1 MSRKKLHKKGFDE
14 MKIFRKGFAVA
25 MAMII
30 TCSAFTVMPL
40 TTSAMAVNETS
51 VSASSTKSGKCGKD
65 VKWSYNNKVLTVYG
79 KGKMTT
85 EIPESVTNYAE
96 EIIVKDGVT
105 DIGKLETGERLKK
118 VTLGKGITVIPGGL
132 FAGCVKLKTVKLSNN
147 LRTIENDAFRWCE
160 SLTTI
165 TIPEKVRKIL
175 ANPFMECSKLTKIN
189 VNKNNKT
196 YISIDGIL
204 FTKSKK
210 TLAIY
215 PLGKKNSAYSVPKTV
230 YKIAENAFSE
240 SSSIKTIKMTN
251 SVKRIEDNAFAHCYR
266 LKNVTLSQRLTYIGE
281 QVFNDTEFND
291 TDSNWKNGYL
301 YCGNALISVK
311 QNLKQVTVKKGTRI
325 LGTRAI
331 DLCENL
337 KKVTLPEGL
346 LYINDYALHDDTKLS
361 TLTIPK
367 SVKEIG
373 KDAIGV
379 YSDID
384 WDGNCITSKVNPFK
398 VKVYKNS
405 VGHKYAKKNNLN
417 YQVIK

>member
-1 MSRKKLHKKGFDE
+1 MIQKKLHKKGFDE

-105 DIGKLETGERLKK
+105 DIGKLETGERIKK

-240 SSSIKTIKMTN
+240 SSSIRTIKMTN

-405 VGHKYAKKNNLN
+405 VGHKYAKKCKLN

>member
-1 MSRKKLHKKGFDE
+1 MKLFKKGF
-14 MKIFRKGFAVA
+14 ALV
-25 MAMII
+25 MALVI
-30 TCSAFTVMPL
+30 TCSVFTVMPL
-40 TTSAMAVNETS
+40 TTNAATNNNVS
-51 VSASSTKSGKCGKD
+51 VSASSTKSGKCGKN
-65 VKWSYNNKVLTVYG
+65 VKWTYKNKVLTVYG
-79 KGKMTT
+79 KGKMTK

-96 EIIVKDGVT
+96 EIIVRDGVT
-105 DIGKLETGERLKK
+105 DIGWLETSERLKK
-118 VTLGKGITVIPGGL
+118 ATLGKGITVIPSSI

-147 LRTIENDAFRWCE
+147 LRTIENDAFNGCK
-160 SLTTI
+160 SLTSI
-165 TIPEKVRKIL
+165 TIPEKVRKIQG
-175 ANPFMECSKLTKIN
+175 NPFIECSKLTKIN

-196 YISIDGIL
+196 YTSIGGIL

-210 TLAIY
+210 TLAVY
-215 PLGKKNSAYSVPKTV
+215 PYGKKNSAYSVPKTV
-230 YKIAENAFSE
+230 YKIAEDAFSE
-240 SSSIKTIKMTN
+240 SSFIKTIKMTN
-251 SVKRIEDNAFAHCYR
+251 SVKKIEDNAFAHCYR

-291 TDSNWKNGYL
+291 TDSKWKNGYL

-311 QNLKQVTVKKGTRI
+311 QNLKKVTVKKGTRI
-325 LGTRAI
+325 LGTGAI

-373 KDAIGV
+373 KDAIGF

-384 WDGNCITSKVNPFK
+384 WDGNCITSMVNPFK

>member
-1 MSRKKLHKKGFDE
+1 

-405 VGHKYAKKNNLN
+405 VGHKYAKKCKLN

>member
-1 MSRKKLHKKGFDE
+1 MKLFKKGF
-14 MKIFRKGFAVA
+14 ALV
-25 MAMII
+25 MALII

-40 TTSAMAVNETS
+40 TTSAATNNNIS
-51 VSASSTKSGKCGKD
+51 VSATSVKSGKCGKD
-65 VKWSYNNKVLTVYG
+65 VKWTYKNKVLTVYG
-79 KGKMTT
+79 KGKMTK

-96 EIIVKDGVT
+96 EIIVRDGVT
-105 DIGKLETGERLKK
+105 DIGWLETSERLKK
-118 VTLGKGITVIPGGL
+118 ATLGKGITVIPSSI

-147 LRTIENDAFRWCE
+147 LRTIENDAFNGCK
-160 SLTTI
+160 SLTSI
-165 TIPEKVRKIL
+165 TIPEKVRKIQG
-175 ANPFMECSKLTKIN
+175 NPFIECSKLTKIN

-196 YISIDGIL
+196 YTSIGGIL

-210 TLAIY
+210 TLAVY
-215 PLGKKNSAYSVPKTV
+215 PYGKKNSAYSVPKTV
-230 YKIAENAFSE
+230 YKIAEDAFSE
-240 SSSIKTIKMTN
+240 SSFIRTVKMTN

-281 QVFNDTEFND
+281 QVFSDTKFND
-291 TDSNWKNGYL
+291 TNSNWKNGYL

-325 LGTRAI
+325 LGTGAI

-373 KDAIGV
+373 KDAIGF

-384 WDGNCITSKVNPFK
+384 WDGNCITSMVNPFK

>member
-14 MKIFRKGFAVA
+14 MKIFRKGFALV
-25 MAMII
+25 MAMLIV
-30 TCSAFTVMPL
+30 SSVFTVMPL

-51 VSASSTKSGKCGKD
+51 VSASSTKSDKCGKD

-210 TLAIY
+210 TLVIY

-405 VGHKYAKKNNLN
+405 VGHKYAKKCKLN